1 VLFEDLKKQNLSC
14 YKHDEYGKK
23 IVTGKI
29 KIQQGSYLKIK
40 RTIASTL

>member
-1 VLFEDLKKQNLSC
+1 MNIINEHIRKGYHQLSI
-14 YKHDEYGKK
+14 YVK
-23 IVTGKI
+23 TTNGKI